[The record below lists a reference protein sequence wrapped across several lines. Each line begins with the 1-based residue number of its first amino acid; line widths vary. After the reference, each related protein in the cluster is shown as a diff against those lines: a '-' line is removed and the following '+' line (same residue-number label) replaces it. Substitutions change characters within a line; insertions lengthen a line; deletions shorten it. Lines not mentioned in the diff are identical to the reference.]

1 MPLGLLKGCLGFVS
15 DRQSTL
21 IGEVFWCLVVALSDL
36 RFVNRELSL
45 TTMVR
50 LYVLQHRVYYSGL
63 SSCYE
68 VLAVHDVIMRF
79 VNRKLSLT
87 TMVRLFVLTLCVI
100 SCV

>member
-1 MPLGLLKGCLGFVS
+1 M
-15 DRQSTL
+15 
-21 IGEVFWCLVVALSDL
+21 ALSGL
-36 RFVNRELSL
+36 RFVDRELSL

-50 LYVLQHRVYYSGL
+50 LYVLQHRVYSGL
-63 SSCYE
+63 CSCYE

-87 TMVRLFVLTLCVI
+87 TMVRVCVLTSCVI

>member
-1 MPLGLLKGCLGFVS
+1 MLLKGCLGFVS

-21 IGEVFWCLVVALSDL
+21 IGEVFWCLVVALSGL
-36 RFVNRELSL
+36 RFVDRELSL
-45 TTMVR
+45 TMVR
-50 LYVLQHRVYYSGL
+50 LYVLQYRVYSGF

-68 VLAVHDVIMRF
+68 VLAVHDIMRF

-87 TMVRLFVLTLCVI
+87 TMVRLCVLTLCVI